1 MSTVQLLDT
10 DFNDADSANVNPF
23 DLLLLV
29 KPVCLVFRRNETPAS
44 HVAHE

>member
-10 DFNDADSANVNPF
+10 DFNDADCFVNPF
-23 DLLLLV
+23 DLLLHV
-29 KPVCLVFRRNETPAS
+29 KPVCLVLRRNETPAS